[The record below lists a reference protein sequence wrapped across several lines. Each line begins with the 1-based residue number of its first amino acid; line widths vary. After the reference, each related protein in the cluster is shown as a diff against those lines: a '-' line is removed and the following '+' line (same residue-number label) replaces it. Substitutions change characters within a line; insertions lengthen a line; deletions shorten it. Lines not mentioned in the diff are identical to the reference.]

1 MYEGNRFKLHSCT
14 RLQTPPSSSSSFTN
28 YFARRRCAHS
38 EWVSKRASLRLLS
51 SDINSIYA
59 FSSFCKRY
67 VSTLPNG
74 RLEGCRRCDLP
85 GLHKLSLSLRRR
97 RGAIAIETHSHARN
111 AMHGATAFVR
121 TSSLCTGS
129 PVLRTPIWSVC
140 TQTSLNLNHTAS
152 LRARIALTV
161 LD

>member
-1 MYEGNRFKLHSCT
+1 MRF
-14 RLQTPPSSSSSFTN
+14 
-28 YFARRRCAHS
+28 A
-38 EWVSKRASLRLLS
+38 
-51 SDINSIYA
+51 
-59 FSSFCKRY
+59 
-67 VSTLPNG
+67 
-74 RLEGCRRCDLP
+74 

-121 TSSLCTGS
+121 TNSLCTGS
-129 PVLRTPIWSVC
+129 PRPIRTPIWSVC